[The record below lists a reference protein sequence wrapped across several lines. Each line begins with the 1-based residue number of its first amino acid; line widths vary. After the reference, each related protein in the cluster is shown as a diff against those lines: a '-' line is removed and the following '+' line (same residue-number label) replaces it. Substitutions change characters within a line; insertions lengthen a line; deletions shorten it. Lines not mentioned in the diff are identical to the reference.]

1 MVSHQ
6 TCKYTFISKYI
17 LVWNGRWIYTRL
29 CKHLFFFLFCVGG
42 SDCNTWFNFY
52 INTMKCM
59 SQSGKMLSYIAAD
72 TPNKAFE
79 HFRYTTI
86 LVTIY
91 EGLPKNTKRTFKH
104 YSRNGITWYMLLV
117 SFNFRKRENLIYI
130 SVIVNISVWS
140 GFFSFCFQLKC
151 L

>member
-1 MVSHQ
+1 M
-6 TCKYTFISKYI
+6 TCKAPDNIFCWGLSFWWCHTRRVNTRSFQNTSLFGTEDGYIHVCVSIWFFFFFALEEVTVIPGLTFILIPWS
-17 LVWNGRWIYTRL
+17 VWVNRE
-29 CKHLFFFLFCVGG
+29 
-42 SDCNTWFNFY
+42 
-52 INTMKCM
+52 TM
-59 SQSGKMLSYIAAD
+59 LAYIAAD

-104 YSRNGITWYMLLV
+104 YSQNGITWYILLV

-130 SVIVNISVWS
+130 SV
-140 GFFSFCFQLKC
+140 L
-151 L
+151 